1 MKKAKRIFAIAGA
14 ALLAGLYLAT
24 LIFALIDHPAAFRC
38 LKISIGFTILIP
50 VLLWMHSRSYS
61 ASVSLTA
68 SVPSSFFSNSSPVF

>member
-50 VLLWMHSRSYS
+50 VLLWIFLAMFRYMEGRKRQN
-61 ASVSLTA
+61 T
-68 SVPSSFFSNSSPVF
+68 PEGP